1 MNDHPQTAAN
11 PAAAVSTTALMAH
24 VAEFAKRVKLSGTP
38 DELASL
44 AYVRAEL
51 DRFGYATTLILHDAY
66 ISLPG
71 KAAVRIDNRDVEA
84 ITHAF
89 SRPSPPG
96 GLSGRLVDIGDGAK
110 IAAQSLAAQS
120 LAGQSLAAQSLVG
133 CVLLVDGIASPAVA
147 ALATRAG
154 AAGVIQVSPHHH
166 LHEMCISPVW
176 GSPTSDTIDAMPN
189 VVVTTISLADGT
201 ALRDRLRA
209 GDAPHVLQFAD
220 VDTGWRKTPILVAEM
235 SPPDAPPDAPF
246 VLFSGHHDT
255 WYYGVMDNGTANA
268 TMLEVARL
276 MAERRTEWQRGLR
289 LCFWSGHS
297 HGRYSGSSWYAD
309 EYWDEL
315 DRRCLAHVNIDSTGG
330 IGATVMTESGVA
342 AELAP
347 LARDVIQAET
357 GLTHEGR
364 RGSRSSDMSFWG
376 IGIPSM
382 FGSLSHQP
390 PEPVKMRNALGWWW
404 HTPHDLIDK
413 IDPDFLARDTRI
425 FARTLWR
432 LLSEPVV
439 PIDPTAHADALL
451 AELDQLQTA
460 LANRHDLTSL
470 IDAAKTLRHGAARL
484 ADQSNPATI
493 NEAIRRV
500 ARALVPIDYT
510 TGDRFRHDP
519 ALPQPAWPTLQ
530 PLRDLA
536 KTQQDSEAAHL
547 ATPAATRAR
556 NRVLHALREACA
568 AVSAG

>member
-1 MNDHPQTAAN
+1 MNDHPTAAAN

-24 VAEFAKRVKLSGTP
+24 VAEFARRIKLSGTP
-38 DELASL
+38 DERASL
-44 AYVRAEL
+44 EYVRGQL
-51 DRFGYATTLILHDAY
+51 DGFGYATTIILHDAY

-89 SRPSPPG
+89 SQPSPPG
-96 GLSGRLVDIGDGAK
+96 GLSGRLVDIGDGAA
-110 IAAQSLAAQS
+110 I
-120 LAGQSLAAQSLVG
+120 AGQALAG

-147 ALATRAG
+147 ALASRAG
-154 AAGVIQVSPHHH
+154 AAGVIQVSPHQH

-176 GSPTSDTIDAMPN
+176 GSPTSDTIDAMPS

-201 ALRDRLRA
+201 ALRERLRA
-209 GDAPHVLQFAD
+209 GEAPHVLQFAE

-235 SPPDAPPDAPF
+235 APPDAAADAPF

-268 TMLEVARL
+268 TMIEVARL
-276 MAERRTEWQRGLR
+276 MAEGRCEWQRGLR

-297 HGRYSGSSWYAD
+297 HGRYSGSCWYAD

-330 IGATVMTESGVA
+330 IGASVMTESGVA
-342 AELAP
+342 SELGP
-347 LARDVIQAET
+347 LARDVIEAET
-357 GLTHEGR
+357 GLVHEGR

-382 FGSLSHQP
+382 FGSLSHQA
-390 PEPVKMRNALGWWW
+390 PEPVTMRNALGWWW

-432 LLSEPVV
+432 LLTEPVV
-439 PIDPTAHADALL
+439 PIDATAHADALL
-451 AELDQLQTA
+451 SELDQLQAA

-470 IDAAKTLRHGAARL
+470 IDAAKSLRHGTASL

-519 ALPQPAWPTLQ
+519 ALPQPPWPALQ
-530 PLRDLA
+530 PLRNLA
-536 KTQQDSEAAHL
+536 KTPKDSEAAHL

-556 NRVLHALREACA
+556 NRVLHAIREACA
-568 AVSAG
+568 AVGMS